1 MVAAL
6 AYALAG
12 FALYQLVV
20 PVLHREPE
28 PAAGVGAPAAA
39 PRGQVQLPTAPP
51 DELLALR
58 AVSSR
63 VQQSVYAVRVG
74 GVTQGSGFV
83 AWTSQG
89 RVSFLL
95 TARTA
100 VAGRGAAEL
109 LVKQARTLWPARVVA
124 SDPATGLALL
134 RVNALLDRPLW
145 QQSDN
150 RAPLR
155 DDAHVVVV
163 PSGKAGSFADGQLR
177 KGSGALSL
185 QAVKGSRYLGAPV
198 VDDDGRLAGVAVEL
212 RASGAIRIVP
222 LSKACSRIR
231 AAC

>member
-1 MVAAL
+1 MAAAL

-20 PVLHREPE
+20 PALHGEPE
-28 PAAGVGAPAAA
+28 PATRAGPAEAA
-39 PRGQVQLPTAPP
+39 PPGQVQLPTAPP

-74 GVTQGSGFV
+74 GLTRGSGFV

-100 VAGRGAAEL
+100 VADRGDAEL
-109 LVKQARTLWPARVVA
+109 FVKHAQATWPARVVA
-124 SDPATGLALL
+124 SDPKTGLALL
-134 RVNALLDRPLW
+134 RVNTLLDRPLW
-145 QQSDN
+145 QQPDN
-150 RAPLR
+150 LAAVRAE
-155 DDAHVVVV
+155 AHAVVV
-163 PSGKAGSFADGQLR
+163 PSGKSGAFADGELAKGADGFSLR
-177 KGSGALSL
+177 ASVGP
-185 QAVKGSRYLGAPV
+185 RYLGAPV
-198 VDDDGRLAGVAVEL
+198 VDDDGRLAGVVVEL
-212 RASGAIRIVP
+212 REWGALRLVP
-222 LSKACSRIR
+222 LSKACGRIR